1 MVNVIS
7 MSQIA
12 ETAEVEGTG
21 GVRLRGDAYGPA
33 GGFPVILLHGGG
45 QTRHSWR
52 TTARAM
58 AEQGWR
64 AWTFDLRGHGDSDW
78 APDGDYSQ
86 EAFAEDAR
94 RLIRSV
100 PTPPAVVGASL
111 GGISFL
117 MAVGAEP
124 RADVSAVVLVD
135 VAPRIE
141 ESGARRIGDFMG
153 ANMEAGF
160 GSLDEAA
167 DAIQA
172 YNPHRPRPTDLE
184 GLRKNLRQRPDGR
197 WIWHWDPRFRI
208 RPQGSPD
215 ETRVSVVEPERLE
228 AAARSLD
235 MPVLLVRGRMSDL
248 LSVEGAQQ
256 FLTLAPHAEFVDVEG
271 AGHMVAGDRN
281 DVFNSAIVDFLGRL
295 DR

>member
-1 MVNVIS
+1 M
-7 MSQIA
+7 
-12 ETAEVEGTG
+12 EVEGAG
-21 GVRLRGDAYGPA
+21 AVRLRGDAYGPA
-33 GGFPVILLHGGG
+33 DGFPVILLHGGG

-52 TTARAM
+52 TTARAL
-58 AEQGWR
+58 AAQGFR

-78 APDGDYSQ
+78 AADGDYGQ

-94 RLIRSV
+94 RLIRTM

-111 GGISFL
+111 GGISLL
-117 MAVGAEP
+117 MAVGGDSAP
-124 RADVSAVVLVD
+124 DVSALVLVD

-141 ESGARRIGDFMG
+141 EAGALRIGEFMG
-153 ANMEAGF
+153 ANMESGF
-160 GSLDEAA
+160 ASLDEAA

-184 GLRKNLRQRPDGR
+184 GLRRNLRLRPDGR
-197 WIWHWDPRFRI
+197 WVWHWDPRFRQ

-215 ETRVSVVEPERLE
+215 ETRVSLVAPERLE
-228 AAARSLD
+228 RAARSLD

-248 LSVEGAQQ
+248 LSVEGAQE
-256 FLTLAPHAEFVDVEG
+256 FLTLVPHAEFVDVEG

-281 DVFNSAIVDFLGRL
+281 DAFNSAIVDFLGHL

>member
-1 MVNVIS
+1 
-7 MSQIA
+7 MSQVA
-12 ETAEVEGTG
+12 ETMEVEGVG

-52 TTARAM
+52 TTARTL

-64 AWTFDLRGHGDSDW
+64 AWSFDLRGHGDSDW
-78 APDGDYSQ
+78 AADGDYSQ

-94 RLIRSV
+94 RLIRAM
-100 PTPPAVVGASL
+100 PAPPAVVGASL
-111 GGISFL
+111 GGISLL
-117 MAVGAEP
+117 MGVGGEGGP
-124 RADVSAVVLVD
+124 EVRGLVLVD
-135 VAPRIE
+135 IAPRIE
-141 ESGARRIGDFMG
+141 EAGARRIGDFMG
-153 ANMEAGF
+153 ANLESGF
-160 GSLDEAA
+160 ASLDEAA

-184 GLRKNLRQRPDGR
+184 GLRRNLRQRPDGR
-197 WIWHWDPRFRI
+197 WAWHWDPRFRV

-215 ETRVSVVEPERLE
+215 ETRVTLVAPERLE
-228 AAARSLD
+228 RAARSLH
-235 MPVLLVRGRMSDL
+235 MPVLLVRGRVSDL
-248 LSVEGAQQ
+248 LSAEGARE
-256 FLTLAPHAEFVDVEG
+256 FLALVPQAEFVDVEG

-281 DVFNSAIVDFLGRL
+281 DAFNSAIVDFLGRL